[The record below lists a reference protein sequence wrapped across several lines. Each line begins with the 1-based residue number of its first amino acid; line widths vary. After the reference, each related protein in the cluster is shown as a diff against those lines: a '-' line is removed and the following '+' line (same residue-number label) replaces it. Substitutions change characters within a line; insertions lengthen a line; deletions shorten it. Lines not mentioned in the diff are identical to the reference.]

1 MRYRR
6 ARVPGASYF
15 FTVVAWRRR
24 KVLCRP
30 EVRAALRTA
39 FREELR
45 TRAFRLDAIVLL
57 PDHMHCVWT
66 LPAGDSDFSDRGRR
80 IKASVT
86 RAVGHQLEAEP
97 TASRRLKGE
106 RGLWQRR
113 YWEHVICDEADFTA
127 HLDYIHFNPV
137 KHGLVERAA
146 DWPWSS
152 LHRYVAEGAYPPGWG
167 EAEMTFPDSVGHE

>member
-1 MRYRR
+1 MHYRR

-24 KVLCRP
+24 RILCRP
-30 EVRAALRTA
+30 EMRVALRAAL
-39 FREELR
+39 REELR
-45 TRAFRLDAIVLL
+45 TRPFGLDALVLL
-57 PDHMHCVWT
+57 PDHLHCVWT
-66 LPAGDSDFSDRGRR
+66 LPPGDSDFPDRWRR
-80 IKASVT
+80 IKASVSH
-86 RAVGHQLEAEP
+86 AIADQLEAAP
-97 TASRRLKGE
+97 DASRRQKGE

-113 YWEHVICDEADFTA
+113 YWEHVIRDEADFAA

-152 LHRYVAEGAYPPGWG
+152 LHRYVAQGAYPLGWG
-167 EAEMTFPDSVGHE
+167 DAEITFADAVGRE

>member
-15 FTVVAWRRR
+15 FTVVAWHRRQ
-24 KVLCRP
+24 VLCRP

-45 TRAFRLDAIVLL
+45 ARPFELEAIVVL
-57 PDHMHCVWT
+57 PDHLHCIWT
-66 LPAGDSDFSDRGRR
+66 LPPGDSDFSGRWRR
-80 IKASVT
+80 IKASVS
-86 RAVGHQLEAEP
+86 RAVGQEIEAEP
-97 TASRRLKGE
+97 TPSRRLKGE

-113 YWEHVICDEADFTA
+113 YWEHVIRDEADFAA

-152 LHRYVAEGAYPPGWG
+152 LHRYMAEGAYPLGWG
-167 EAEMTFPDSVGHE
+167 EADICFRDGIGRE